1 MSQQENLTPMRARVN
16 DEGVPPP
23 PRFLLWLVI
32 GAFVLLVIAATA
44 GLMLLQTGFS
54 MAGILTVISRLLPII
69 TLASIIL
76 VVIFRKRLPRALPL
90 IVIGGWALLWLV
102 GVGAFALYFRNNLAP
117 GQRETVKSILPF
129 MEMFA
134 PPLPAADTSLPT
146 PVLSDGGVS
155 PEDLLSAPLSLGTP
169 VPTNTPLPAEPTAT
183 PTLMPTTAPT
193 DVVVTAQPTQQPTVP
208 PTTAAIAPTAET
220 NPVVA
225 AADPAQPVR
234 AAFKWLTGFRWVK
247 QDWNNCGPANITMAL
262 SYYGWQE
269 SMDYAASYLRPDRED
284 KNVSPSEM
292 VAFVREQSQVRA
304 LTRIGGDMELL
315 KQLINAGFPVVVETV
330 LDAEAYD
337 WIGHYET
344 IVGYDDTAGAF
355 YIYDSFIGTG
365 ENGLGRP
372 DPYEKFDQNWQDFN
386 RTFIVLYRPEEEA
399 TVARILGDRADVTR
413 AAEIAAEKAQ
423 EEARAN
429 PNDAFAWYNLGSAL
443 TQLGQYENAAN
454 YFDVARRLNTLP
466 WRLTLY
472 TFDIFEA
479 YFNSGRYDDVVAL
492 VDANLLNGGQYVEEN
507 YYWQGQVLAAQG
519 NTTQAAASFRQALAR
534 NPRFAAAQS
543 ALDQLSA

>member
-1 MSQQENLTPMRARVN
+1 MSQHENSTPMRARMN

-32 GAFVLLVIAATA
+32 GAFALLLIAGAA

-54 MAGILTVISRLLPII
+54 MAGVLTVVSRLLPII
-69 TLASIIL
+69 TALSIALVIL
-76 VVIFRKRLPRALPL
+76 FRKSLPRRLPL
-90 IVIGGWALLWLV
+90 IVIGGWALLWLL
-102 GVGAFALYFRNNLAP
+102 GGAAFALYFRNNLAP
-117 GQRETVKSILPF
+117 GQRETVKNILPF
-129 MEMFA
+129 MEVFA
-134 PPLPAADTSLPT
+134 PPLPPADTSLPT
-146 PVLSDGGVS
+146 PVMSDSEVS
-155 PEDLLSAPLSLGTP
+155 PEELLNAPLNLGNS
-169 VPTNTPLPAEPTAT
+169 VPPNTPQPVAPTAFPT
-183 PTLMPTTAPT
+183 PTP
-193 DVVVTAQPTQQPTVP
+193 TAQPTEVIVTTQPPTTAP
-208 PTTAAIAPTAET
+208 PTTAAFMPTAET
-220 NPVVA
+220 NPAAA

-234 AAFKWLTGFRWVK
+234 AVYKWLTGFRWVK

-262 SYYGWQE
+262 SYYGWQQ
-269 SMDYAASYLRPDRED
+269 SMDYAASFLRPDRED

-365 ENGLGRP
+365 EDGLGRP

-386 RTFIVLYRPEEEA
+386 RAFIVLYRPEEEA
-399 TVARILGDRADVTR
+399 LVARILGERADVTR

-423 EEARAN
+423 AEARAN

-443 TQLGQYENAAN
+443 TQLGQYEQAAN

-479 YFNSGRYDDVVAL
+479 YFNVGRYDDVLAL
-492 VDANLLNGGQYVEEN
+492 VEANKLNGGQYVEET
-507 YYWQGQVLAAQG
+507 YYWQGRVLAAQG

-534 NPRFAAAQS
+534 NPRFAAAQT

>member
-1 MSQQENLTPMRARVN
+1 MSQHENSTPMRARMN

-32 GAFVLLVIAATA
+32 GAFALLLIAGAA

-54 MAGILTVISRLLPII
+54 MAGVLTVVSRLLPII
-69 TLASIIL
+69 TALSIALVIL
-76 VVIFRKRLPRALPL
+76 FRQSLPRRLPL

-102 GVGAFALYFRNNLAP
+102 GGAAFALYFRNNLAP
-117 GQRETVKSILPF
+117 GQRETVKNILPF
-129 MEMFA
+129 MEVFA
-134 PPLPAADTSLPT
+134 PPLPPADTSLPT
-146 PVLSDGGVS
+146 PVMSDSGIS
-155 PEDLLSAPLSLGTP
+155 PEELLNAPLNLGNS
-169 VPTNTPLPAEPTAT
+169 VPPNTPQPVAPTALPT
-183 PTLMPTTAPT
+183 PTP
-193 DVVVTAQPTQQPTVP
+193 TAQPTEVIVTTQPPTTAL
-208 PTTAAIAPTAET
+208 PTTAAIVPTSET
-220 NPVVA
+220 NPAA

-234 AAFKWLTGFRWVK
+234 AVYKWLTGFRWVK

-262 SYYGWQE
+262 SYYGWQQ
-269 SMDYAASYLRPDRED
+269 SMDYAASFLRPDRED

-292 VAFVREQSQVRA
+292 VTFVREQSQVRA

-365 ENGLGRP
+365 EDGLGRP

-386 RTFIVLYRPEEEA
+386 RAFIVLYRPEEEA
-399 TVARILGDRADVTR
+399 LVARILGERADVTR

-423 EEARAN
+423 AEARAN

-443 TQLGQYENAAN
+443 TQLGQYEQAAN

-479 YFNSGRYDDVVAL
+479 YFNVGRYDDVLAL
-492 VDANLLNGGQYVEEN
+492 VEANKLNGGQYVEET
-507 YYWQGQVLAAQG
+507 YYWQGRVLAAQG

-534 NPRFAAAQS
+534 NPRFAAAQT